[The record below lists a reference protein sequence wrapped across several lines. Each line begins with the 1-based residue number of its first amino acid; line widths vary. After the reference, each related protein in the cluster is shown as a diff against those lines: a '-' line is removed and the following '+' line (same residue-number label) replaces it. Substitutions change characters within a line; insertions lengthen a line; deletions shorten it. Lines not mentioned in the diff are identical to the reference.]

1 MPWHMRSLVFSTF
14 SLFQLLEDVILY
26 RSFGAIQRV
35 WLSSGH
41 IFVSLDNG
49 RRLVTFDSK
58 PVDLIQV
65 RRFCFVHQNSE
76 CRIQKCCILYSLRK
90 YVFKNILGK
99 TERILDASIF
109 YFLPPGTFLP
119 YLTHYHTMLHFD
131 ALKIY
136 SCGKHYE
143 KRRIC
148 LEQAISPCLTIFST
162 LYGTYFSF

>member
-1 MPWHMRSLVFSTF
+1 MRSLLFSTF

-35 WLSSGH
+35 WLCSGH

-65 RRFCFVHQNSE
+65 RRSCFVHQNSE
-76 CRIQKCCILYSLRK
+76 CRIKKCFILLALRK

-109 YFLPPGTFLP
+109 YFLLPESFLP
-119 YLTHYHTMLHFD
+119 
-131 ALKIY
+131 
-136 SCGKHYE
+136 
-143 KRRIC
+143 
-148 LEQAISPCLTIFST
+148 T
-162 LYGTYFSF
+162 LFNLLPHDTAF